1 MELSEETEEAGVIC
15 FTKAAEKS
23 AKESPA
29 DVPGWDP
36 AELSWD
42 RPLPS
47 LPAVALL

>member
-1 MELSEETEEAGVIC
+1 MKRLRKQVSFAL
-15 FTKAAEKS
+15 TKAAEKS

-47 LPAVALL
+47 LSAVALL